1 MVESPSRSPRAL
13 GPREPT
19 GLEVVLYDGFKVE
32 GLIVGGVTVQKRN
45 IIQLENLH
53 AKVVQITANI
63 IDSMQSMDI
72 YCLYWIEQ
80 HLKECKK
87 LYNNDY
93 KSKKEYVKYVK
104 TSVRM
109 FLGV

>member
-1 MVESPSRSPRAL
+1 VKDTFIFL
-13 GPREPT
+13 
-19 GLEVVLYDGFKVE
+19 
-32 GLIVGGVTVQKRN
+32 GVTVQKHN

-53 AKVVQITANI
+53 AKVVQKTANI
-63 IDSMQSMDI
+63 IDCMQSMDM
-72 YCLYWIEQ
+72 YSLYWIEQ

-87 LYNNDY
+87 LCNNDY

-109 FLGV
+109 F